1 MSGEVNS
8 TIDLYDHEIPLIEG
22 VLDRLNANVG
32 KVHDNVT
39 EEALRFKGEIEER
52 FAEIGLLVG
61 VMMVPEQVDARI
73 ISPHITINGRMEDH
87 EFDHDRQV
95 HEVTNDILGIA
106 PDGGGVI
113 KTKSGLILPGQG

>member
-8 TIDLYDHEIPLIEG
+8 TIDLYDHEVPLIEG
-22 VLDRLNANVG
+22 VLAELNKHVG
-32 KVHDNVT
+32 KVVEGVAEH
-39 EEALRFKGEIEER
+39 ALKVKGEIEDR
-52 FAEIGLLVG
+52 FAEIGLRVSVL
-61 VMMVPEQVDARI
+61 MIPEAVDPRI
-73 ISPHITINGRMEDH
+73 ISPSITISGRIDNH

-113 KTKSGLILPGQG
+113 KTKSGLILPGQN